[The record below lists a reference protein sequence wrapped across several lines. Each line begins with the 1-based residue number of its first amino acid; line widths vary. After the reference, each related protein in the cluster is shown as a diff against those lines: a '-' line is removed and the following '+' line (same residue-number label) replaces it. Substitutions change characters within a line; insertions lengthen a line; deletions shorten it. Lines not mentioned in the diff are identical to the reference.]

1 MRLLSL
7 TQLRYSAEK
16 PEPIYHAYE
25 QVDRRGLVNA
35 ASVAHDQCVSKLVI
49 RTQAR
54 LASRANALDIS
65 LAPGIAVAVA
75 LGLAARWLGGALGTS
90 TLTVAVI
97 CGMALSNAGLPI
109 DRLRPGLTFAGKH
122 ILRVGVI
129 ALGMRLSIDSVSQLG
144 AGVILT
150 IVATVTATFFGTQLL
165 GRRLGVSRPLSLL
178 IATGYSICG
187 ASAIAA
193 AEVSTEAE
201 EEEVALAIGLV
212 TLFGTVAIVA
222 IPPLAG
228 LLALEDEAFGTWAG
242 ASVHDVAQVV
252 ATGAQGGSAVLAV
265 AVVVKL
271 CRVILL
277 APIVAGVNVARRRQ
291 VLAAS
296 SEAGGTATG
305 AAPPL
310 VPGFVMG
317 FLAMML
323 LRTSGVVP
331 DSVIDWVR
339 VVEGLMFA
347 AALVGLGTGV
357 NLARFRQLG
366 ARPFVLGLV
375 AWVVVAAVSLA
386 AITILL

>member
-16 PEPIYHAYE
+16 PEPIYHAYG

-193 AEVSTEAE
+193 MEGSSNAE
-201 EEEVALAIGLV
+201 EEEVAVAIGLV
-212 TLFGTVAIVA
+212 TLAGTVAMFA
-222 IPPLAG
+222 IP
-228 LLALEDEAFGTWAG
+228 LLGSAFGLTDAQYAIWAG
-242 ASVHDVAQVV
+242 ASIHDVAQVV
-252 ATGAQGGSAVLAV
+252 SAGAARGPEVLAA

-271 CRVILL
+271 TRVLLL
-277 APIVAGVNVARRRQ
+277 APLVTGVSISRNRQ
-291 VLAAS
+291 AP
-296 SEAGGTATG
+296 TG
-305 AAPPL
+305 AARPAPI
-310 VPGFVMG
+310 PGFVAG
-317 FLAMML
+317 FLLFVALRSTGTVPEVVIEGNRWVESL
-323 LRTSGVVP
+323 L
-331 DSVIDWVR
+331 
-339 VVEGLMFA
+339 FA
-347 AALVGLGTGV
+347 IALVGLGAGV
-357 NLARFRQLG
+357 QISKLRTLGGAPLALG
-366 ARPFVLGLV
+366 ALASLVVATVSLGAVLLV
-375 AWVVVAAVSLA
+375 A
-386 AITILL
+386 